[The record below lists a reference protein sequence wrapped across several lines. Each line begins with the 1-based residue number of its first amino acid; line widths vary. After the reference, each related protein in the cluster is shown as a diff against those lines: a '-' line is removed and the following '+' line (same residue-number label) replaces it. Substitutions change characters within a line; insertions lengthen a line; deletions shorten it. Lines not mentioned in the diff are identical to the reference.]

1 MRLGDFSRKLWVVVR
16 QIEILYRKGGKS
28 MHISQ
33 ALQTD
38 LRNELRDHKTTRQ
51 IPSSVR
57 DNYSTNKGN
66 LKMNTNKFLMKLLM
80 ASALLALLFTAACSR
95 ENAIKGSA
103 EEALVE
109 RGDAI
114 MAVLQTGDLQAVRGM
129 LSRETLQMLDMATY
143 LASGVVDLERL
154 IEQNA
159 PTVASW
165 EFNRATIFTRGG
177 AIRGKLIGQVEY
189 LDGKSGK
196 LNMELEQQDGTWKLC
211 GWTFE
216 H

>member
-1 MRLGDFSRKLWVVVR
+1 
-16 QIEILYRKGGKS
+16 
-28 MHISQ
+28 MHILQ
-33 ALQTD
+33 AVQTD

-66 LKMNTNKFLMKLLM
+66 LKMNTNKFMMKLLM
-80 ASALLALLFTAACSR
+80 ASMLLALLFTAACSR

-114 MAVLQTGDLQAVRGM
+114 MAVLQIGDLQAVREV
-129 LSRETLQMLDMATY
+129 LSRKTLQMLDTATY

-159 PTVASW
+159 PTIATW
-165 EFNRATIFTRGG
+165 KFDRARIFTKHG
-177 AIRGKLIGQVEY
+177 AIRGNLEGRVDY
-189 LDGKSGK
+189 VDGTSGK
-196 LNMELEQQDGTWKLC
+196 VNIELEQQDGTWKLC
-211 GWTFE
+211 GWTFDQ
-216 H
+216 